1 MQPLN
6 EAFSIMAVGMITVI
20 FILFLII
27 LIGNIIILFS
37 NKYLPEETKGVKAG
51 KSRGID
57 SPDAHKV
64 IEAAIDLITKGKGK
78 VINIKKI
85 HSK

>member
-27 LIGNIIILFS
+27 LIGNLIIRLS
-37 NKYLPEETKGVKAG
+37 NRYLPEEIVAVKVKKTSGTSDNTFKA
-51 KSRGID
+51 
-57 SPDAHKV
+57 
-64 IEAAIDLITKGKGK
+64 IEAAIELITKGKGK
-78 VINIKKI
+78 VTNIKKL
-85 HSK
+85 

>member
-27 LIGNIIILFS
+27 LIGNLIIRLS
-37 NKYLPEETKGVKAG
+37 NRYLPEENVVTKAKKTSDLSGNTYKA
-51 KSRGID
+51 
-57 SPDAHKV
+57 
-64 IEAAIDLITKGKGK
+64 IEAAIELITKGKGK
-78 VINIKKI
+78 VTKI
-85 HSK
+85 TKI

>member
-27 LIGNIIILFS
+27 LIGNLIIRFS
-37 NKYLPEETKGVKAG
+37 NKYLPEELVAVKVKKTSGTSDNTFKA
-51 KSRGID
+51 
-57 SPDAHKV
+57 
-64 IEAAIDLITKGKGK
+64 IEAAINLITKGKGK
-78 VINIKKI
+78 VTNIKKL
-85 HSK
+85 

>member
-27 LIGNIIILFS
+27 LIGNLIIRLS
-37 NKYLPEETKGVKAG
+37 NKYLPEELVAVKVKKTSGTSDNTFKA
-51 KSRGID
+51 
-57 SPDAHKV
+57 

-78 VINIKKI
+78 VTNIKKL
-85 HSK
+85 